1 MPHDLMAFILNQSS
15 EYNDFGLPSYS
26 AKRVTK
32 KRKRMKTKNQKIH
45 IPIAYSLLQIRLHKK
60 LIQDGTHVVRKGAK
74 KIKAAC
80 GLPLCAVGVS
90 HNVLQEFNGSRCQI
104 KIQSVLTDQA
114 FWLPGNPGV
123 IHKHQCFTVNQQ
135 TLNWVNTRYM
145 PAYLDLLVDL
155 PISHFSNP

>member
-1 MPHDLMAFILNQSS
+1 MARMQ
-15 EYNDFGLPSYS
+15 YV
-26 AKRVTK
+26 RV
-32 KRKRMKTKNQKIH
+32 Q
-45 IPIAYSLLQIRLHKK
+45 
-60 LIQDGTHVVRKGAK
+60 K

-104 KIQSVLTDQA
+104 KIQSVLTDLA

-145 PAYLDLLVDL
+145 PAYLD
-155 PISHFSNP
+155 ICISGSSHFPGFKTLKCSGFWTLLKPKKKEPIRVKKLSTLTPTLMGQKHYAGKYF

>member
-32 KRKRMKTKNQKIH
+32 KRKRLKTKNQKIH

-123 IHKHQCFTVNQQ
+123 IHKH
-135 TLNWVNTRYM
+135 
-145 PAYLDLLVDL
+145 LLVLHITLKCLGFLTSFKPKKKDL
-155 PISHFSNP
+155 HPIRRQ